1 LAGRSQS
8 YPGWAVLLLLMIIGG
23 IIGGWLGETL
33 VKIWPHLNMLGVM
46 HRVGIPAFTI
56 DLHVFTITFGFML
69 NVNIFTIIGFIVAYL
84 VYKRL

>member
-1 LAGRSQS
+1 MAGRSHT
-8 YPGWAVLLLLMIIGG
+8 YPGWAVLLLLIVIGG

-46 HRVGIPAFTI
+46 HRIGVSAFTM

-84 VYKRL
+84 IYKRL